1 MSVPRSF
8 GRIEFPLSMIDN
20 EIRKLLI
27 EEGVRFKEDSLEI
40 DDSLG
45 DLEVE
50 VKDGLFSMDNS
61 EARYGEFYD
70 LETLLIKK
78 GFPFDRISGMD
89 WNRPP
94 ERRIFRPGQPNFDH
108 FYPLD
113 SEAYAPVVSI
123 STIQELLG
131 LPMPTHEIQAYLEK
145 HFPSHPPLAEWV
157 KKEGQP

>member
-1 MSVPRSF
+1 
-8 GRIEFPLSMIDN
+8 LSAIDE
-20 EIRKLLI
+20 EIRGLLI

-40 DDSLG
+40 DSPLG

-50 VKDGLFSMDNS
+50 VKDGLFAMDNS
-61 EARYGEFYD
+61 EARYGEFED

-78 GFPFDRISGMD
+78 GIPFDRTSGMD

-94 ERRIFRPGQPNFDH
+94 ERRVFRPGPPDFDH

-113 SEAYAPVVSI
+113 SEAYEAVVNV

-131 LPMPTHEIQAYLEK
+131 LPMPTHEIQVYLEK
-145 HFPSHPPLAEWV
+145 HFPSYPPLADWV
-157 KKEGQP
+157 KKEVQP

>member
-1 MSVPRSF
+1 
-8 GRIEFPLSMIDN
+8 MIDN

-94 ERRIFRPGQPNFDH
+94 ERRIFRPGQPNFDYFFLLIQRH
-108 FYPLD
+108 MRRW
-113 SEAYAPVVSI
+113 SAYRPFRNCWAC
-123 STIQELLG
+123 QCQR
-131 LPMPTHEIQAYLEK
+131 MRFRPTWK
-145 HFPSHPPLAEWV
+145 NTFPATRPWRS
-157 KKEGQP
+157 G

>member
-8 GRIEFPLSMIDN
+8 GRIEFPLSMIDD
-20 EIRKLLI
+20 ELRKLLI
-27 EEGVRFKEDSLEI
+27 DEGVRFKEGSLEI
-40 DDSLG
+40 EGALG

-70 LETLLIKK
+70 LETLLIEK
-78 GFPFDRISGMD
+78 GIPFDRTSGMD

-94 ERRIFRPGQPNFDH
+94 ERRIFRPRPPDFDH

-145 HFPSHPPLAEWV
+145 HFPNYPPLADWV
-157 KKEGQP
+157 MKEAQP